1 MTGAVLDVRELNVT
15 YGKRDTPVYAVRG
28 VTFALRERETFG
40 IVGESGSGKTTVV
53 RAIIGLLGAR
63 AATVTGEV
71 SLDGRNVLE
80 LPERAMRKVRG
91 RQVAMIFQDP
101 MTALNPVLRI
111 DEQIGEAL
119 GGGFRANRSAAR
131 KKAVELLEM
140 VGVPAA
146 DRRVRQYPHEFSG
159 GMRQRV
165 LIAIALAA
173 GPRVL
178 LADEPTT
185 ALDVTTQAQILL
197 LLRKLQAEV
206 GMSVVLVSHNLA
218 VIAAMCDRVAVMYGG
233 EIVEAGSVV
242 DVLSQPRH
250 PYTVGLVRSLP
261 ALQPESRF
269 LQAIP
274 GGPPSL
280 VDAQTV
286 CAFAPR
292 CALAEAECREW
303 ETSLLPAGEGRVSRC
318 RRHSEVR
325 L

>member
-1 MTGAVLDVRELNVT
+1 MTGALLDVRDLSVT
-15 YGKRDTPVYAVRG
+15 YRSGDKPVYAARG
-28 VTFALRERETFG
+28 VTFALGERETFG

-53 RAIIGLLGAR
+53 RAIIGLLAAR
-63 AATVTGEV
+63 SAEV
-71 SLDGRNVLE
+71 AGQVCLDGRNVLE
-80 LPERAMRKVRG
+80 LPERQMRKVRG
-91 RQVAMIFQDP
+91 GQVAMIFQDP

-119 GGGFRANRSAAR
+119 RGGSRARRGAVR
-131 KKAVELLEM
+131 QKAVELLEM
-140 VGVPAA
+140 VGVPGA

-165 LIAIALAA
+165 LIAIALAG

-233 EIVEAGSVV
+233 KIVESGAVA
-242 DVLSQPRH
+242 DVLSRPRH

-280 VDAQTV
+280 AEAGNV

-292 CALAEAECREW
+292 CHLAEQECRSW
-303 ETSLLPAGEGRVSRC
+303 ETILLPAGQGQVSRC
-318 RRHSEVR
+318 RRHSEVE